1 MGRDENYFSH
11 ESDPGLTL
19 YIYMKWINA
28 VIDILPLREP
38 LCRNLGKMEFIPAPV
53 ALPLAPNDPILPL
66 PAGPVFPP
74 HRR

>member
-1 MGRDENYFSH
+1 
-11 ESDPGLTL
+11 
-19 YIYMKWINA
+19 MKWINA

-66 PAGPVFPP
+66 PAPPAFPP